1 MSTALNSTFTTTTQ
15 SATFLSPVGAREL
28 AMGLDF
34 SGTGSVNLE
43 VSLGGNWYVVETFTT
58 DVARLVSIPG
68 SKTRE
73 FRLNCTAR
81 SADILYFLGT

>member
-1 MSTALNSTFTTTTQ
+1 MSTPLNATFAATGQ
-15 SATFLSPVGAREL
+15 SASFVSPVGVREL

-34 SGTGSVNLE
+34 AGTGSVNLE
-43 VSLGGNWYVVETFTT
+43 IKLGGNWYIVETFTT
-58 DVARLVSIPG
+58 DIAKLVSVPG
-68 SKTRE
+68 TKTSE

>member
-15 SATFLSPVGAREL
+15 SASFVSPVGVREL

-43 VSLGGNWYVVETFTT
+43 IKLGGNWYIIETFTT
-58 DVARLVSIPG
+58 DIAKLVSVPG
-68 SKTRE
+68 SKTCE
-73 FRLNCTAR
+73 YRLNCTAR
-81 SADILYFLGT
+81 SADILYYLGT